1 MKDNTFS
8 KYFLIFLVILASAAC
23 LFLFRPF
30 LIEIVIAA
38 VLTSVFYSLFLRLS
52 KVLKGRRK
60 ISALIM
66 CLSLLLI
73 IIIPVSGIIIFFSKK
88 APVAYSETVI
98 FLNQINGGKEI
109 FNGELFKKIDFID
122 WENNEVKDFVLSVTK
137 NLSDWIA
144 KGATFVVKGTTSFLV
159 SLVLIL
165 LAMFFF
171 FIDGE
176 RMLNKL
182 KIWSPLPN
190 KYDIEIFNKFREI
203 GYTAIVSTFV
213 TAGIQGLVGAIG
225 FLIAGVPAF
234 YPGLFIAIFSLI
246 PYIGSMLVY
255 IPIGLF
261 LIFSGQIFQGVFII
275 SWGALI
281 IGNTDNLI
289 RAYILHSRAKIS
301 PIFLIFS
308 LTGGLILFGFWG
320 LILGPLIL
328 SLVITIFHIYELEY
342 DEELEK

>member
-8 KYFLIFLVILASAAC
+8 KYFLIFLVILASVAC

-38 VLTSVFYSLFLRLS
+38 VLTSVFYSPFLKLS
-52 KVLKGRRK
+52 KALKGRRK

-66 CLSLLLI
+66 CISLLI
-73 IIIPVSGIIIFFSKK
+73 VIIIPISGIIVFFSKK
-88 APVAYSETVI
+88 APAAYSETVI
-98 FLNQINGGKEI
+98 FLNQINGEEGVLA
-109 FNGELFKKIDFID
+109 GELFKKVDFID
-122 WENNEVKDFVLSVTK
+122 FENNEVKDVILSITK
-137 NLSDWIA
+137 NISEWIA
-144 KGATFVVKGTTSFLV
+144 KGATFIVKGTTGFLI

-176 RMLNKL
+176 KMLNKL

-203 GYTAIVSTFV
+203 SYTAIISTFV

-342 DEELEK
+342 DGDLEK